1 MIAHIASKE
10 SILFRR
16 AQILRV
22 QFAILTVKVMSMP
35 ERQPITIPSF
45 FQAVISRYLRSIYA
59 SVPSQ
64 PNFPYML
71 AQLILQ

>member
-16 AQILRV
+16 AQFLRV

-35 ERQPITIPSF
+35 ERQPITIPPFSKP
-45 FQAVISRYLRSIYA
+45 S
-59 SVPSQ
+59 SVVTYVLFTHRFPPS
-64 PNFPYML
+64 PIFRTCSLN
-71 AQLILQ
+71 